1 MSKFIAVQL
10 TKLYPDA
17 PEPKVAT
24 AGSVCFDLS
33 AHRIV
38 NITERTADA
47 PAAMVIGTGL
57 KFRFD
62 EGYQLKVFSRS
73 GHGFKHGIRLANGTG
88 VIDQDY
94 DDELMIKLVRDFND
108 PQTVEAWNVLVDKI
122 KTGKQPRVAQAQMQ
136 EAFRV
141 LFLSPQTQQEH
152 SQAAANAPV
161 DSAQPAK
168 PGVRNGGLG
177 STGDDSQQAD
187 SPAATSATPAI
198 AE

>member
-24 AGSVCFDLS
+24 AGSVCFDLP

-38 NITERTADA
+38 NITDRTADA

-62 EGYQLKVFSRS
+62 EGFQLKVFSRS

-108 PQTVEAWNVLVDKI
+108 PQTVEAWNVLADEI

-141 LFLSPQTQQEH
+141 LFVAPPTQQDQ
-152 SQAAANAPV
+152 SQAAVNAPV
-161 DSAQPAK
+161 DSALPAK
-168 PGVRNGGLG
+168 PGTRNGGLG
-177 STGDDSQQAD
+177 STGDATKQAD
-187 SPAATSATPAI
+187 ATATAPATPAI